1 MCVDIRIDMCVDI
14 DITATYPLCMDMWV
28 HARMHEGKEEYRD
41 DRAGLCRLD
50 TWHPIAVWHGRVA
63 WRCAMAVRHGCVRAC
78 VRTRACAREDNPASL
93 CTGMRIDMRGRNH
106 CSLRVTKKNYCSM
119 RVTKKNHCGMRV
131 TKHTAQNSK
140 AHDALGVCGPACA
153 EG

>member
-1 MCVDIRIDMCVDI
+1 MCIGMCMYVCIDVCMDMCIGMCIDIRIDMCVDIRIDMCVDI

-78 VRTRACAREDNPASL
+78 VRTRACAR
-93 CTGMRIDMRGRNH
+93 
-106 CSLRVTKKNYCSM
+106 
-119 RVTKKNHCGMRV
+119 
-131 TKHTAQNSK
+131 
-140 AHDALGVCGPACA
+140 
-153 EG
+153 